1 MDGGCLWTNSFRADI
16 KKEVWGGLLH
26 SQQRNFQTVEM
37 KHSSEM
43 TEANVVYADVRF
55 TKSKRDNTGES
66 VNNVYVSEMSLFN
79 PTLML

>member
-1 MDGGCLWTNSFRADI
+1 MEDDYGQTVSVLTSKRKCGGFF
-16 KKEVWGGLLH
+16 H
-26 SQQRNFQTVEM
+26 SQKRNFQTIEM

-66 VNNVYVSEMSLFN
+66 VFNVYASEISLFN

>member
-1 MDGGCLWTNSFRADI
+1 MEDYYGQTVSVLTSKRKLGCFFF
-16 KKEVWGGLLH
+16 H

-43 TEANVVYADVRF
+43 TEANVVYADVKF

-66 VNNVYVSEMSLFN
+66 VNNVYVSEISLFN